1 MSSGIASGA
10 EGETEQAPDRRAA
23 QIVQALGRRSIVL
36 IGLMGSGKTS
46 TGRRLAQQLGL
57 DFIDADAEI
66 EAAAGMSITEIFA
79 QHGETYFRDGERRVM
94 ARLLNEGPRVLATG
108 GGAFMNEET
117 RARIAAS
124 GISIW
129 LKADLDVLWRRVRKR
144 SHRPLL
150 QSGDPERTLRS
161 LLDQRYPVYARA
173 DITVISRDGPQELAV
188 EEAIDGLEFFLR
200 FSSDPPELVAPTRS
214 AVSNGQSATGPQP
227 YSSQARVDVKLG
239 ARSYAILIGAGLIA
253 ESGHHI
259 RRLAPRAACAIVTDE
274 NVASLHLAALE
285 QALDE
290 AFVRHEKVIVAPG
303 EVSKSFTEYARVCNE
318 LIGAKLERGGIIV
331 ALGGGVVGDLAGF
344 VAATLRRGMRFIQ
357 VPTTLLAEVDSS
369 VGGKTGINSPHGKN
383 LIGAFHQPSLV
394 LADTN
399 TLDTLPLREF
409 RAGYAE
415 IVKYGLLGDAG
426 FFAWL
431 EAHWRGVFA
440 GGGERVH
447 AIATSCRAKAAIVA
461 RDEFEEGERAL
472 LNLGHTFG
480 HAFER
485 ITRYDGAR
493 LVHGEAVA
501 IGMACAF
508 RFSVHRGLCGNE
520 DQARVEAHLQDV
532 GLPVRLGSIP
542 GFNAG
547 AEEIVEAMYQ
557 DKKVKHGALTF
568 ILARAIGDC
577 FIDKS
582 VEASEI
588 LGFLQD
594 ELSMGR

>member
-23 QIVQALGRRSIVL
+23 QLVQALGRRSIVL

-57 DFIDADAEI
+57 DFVDADAEI

-150 QSGDPERTLRS
+150 QSGDPERTLRH

-200 FSSDPPELVAPTRS
+200 FSSDPPELAAPTRS

-253 ESGHHI
+253 EAGHHI

-290 AFVRHEKVIVAPG
+290 AFVRHTKVVVAPG
-303 EVSKSFTEYARVCNE
+303 EGSKSFTEYARVCNE
-318 LIGAKLERGGIIV
+318 LIGAKLERGDIIA

-344 VAATLRRGMRFIQ
+344 AAATLRRGMRFIQ

-461 RDEFEEGERAL
+461 RDEYEEGERAL

-501 IGMACAF
+501 IGMASAF
-508 RFSVHRGLCGNE
+508 RFSVRRGLCGKE
-520 DQARVEAHLQDV
+520 DKARVEAHLQYV

-577 FIDKS
+577 FIDKT

>member
-1 MSSGIASGA
+1 MSSGIATGA
-10 EGETEQAPDRRAA
+10 EGETEQALDRRAA
-23 QIVQALGRRSIVL
+23 QLVQALGRRSIVL

-57 DFIDADAEI
+57 DFVDADAEI

-214 AVSNGQSATGPQP
+214 AVSNGQSATSPQP

-253 ESGHHI
+253 EAGHHI

-290 AFVRHEKVIVAPG
+290 AFVRHTKVIVAPG
-303 EVSKSFTEYARVCNE
+303 EGSKSFTEYARVCNE
-318 LIGAKLERGGIIV
+318 LIGAKLERGDIIV

-485 ITRYDGAR
+485 ITRYDGEK

-508 RFSVHRGLCGNE
+508 RFSARRGLCGKE

-577 FIDKS
+577 FIDKT

>member
-23 QIVQALGRRSIVL
+23 QLVQALGRRSIVL

-57 DFIDADAEI
+57 DFVDADAEI

-150 QSGDPERTLRS
+150 LSGDPERTLRS

-173 DITVISRDGPQELAV
+173 DITVTSRDGPQELAV

-214 AVSNGQSATGPQP
+214 AVSNGQSATSPQP

-253 ESGHHI
+253 EAGHHI

-274 NVASLHLAALE
+274 NVASLHLAVLE

-290 AFVRHEKVIVAPG
+290 AFVRHTKVVVAPG
-303 EVSKSFTEYARVCNE
+303 EGSKSFTEYARVCNE
-318 LIGAKLERGGIIV
+318 LIGAKLERGDIIA

-344 VAATLRRGMRFIQ
+344 AAATLRRGMRFIQ

-394 LADTN
+394 LADAN

-461 RDEFEEGERAL
+461 RDEYEEGERAL

-501 IGMACAF
+501 IGIACAF
-508 RFSVHRGLCGNE
+508 RFSVRRGLCGNE

-568 ILARAIGDC
+568 ILARAIGDS